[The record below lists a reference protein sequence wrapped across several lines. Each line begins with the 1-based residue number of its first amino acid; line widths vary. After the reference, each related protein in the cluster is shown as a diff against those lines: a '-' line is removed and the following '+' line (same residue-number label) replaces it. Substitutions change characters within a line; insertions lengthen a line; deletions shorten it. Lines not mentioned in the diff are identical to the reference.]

1 MSGRLVAGDV
11 PRDIRVARRDHPG
24 FDFDVADVRELPFGN
39 ASLAGVACW
48 YSLVYLVPEDRP
60 AAFSEL
66 ARVLKPGGYT

>member
-1 MSGRLVAGDV
+1 MA
-11 PRDIRVARRDHPG
+11 PRDHPG

-48 YSLVYLVPEDRP
+48 YSLVYLVPEEA

-66 ARVLKPGGYT
+66 ARVLKPGGYLVSAIKAGDR